1 MFIYVLTERFQTM
14 NKSLRSKI
22 AIAASLVLSAGLV
35 ATGLPSAQAAGLQ
48 PTAAQLAAWKGKEI
62 TYYFYNDSQAELDT
76 TKAQIADF
84 EKLTGASVKLD
95 VIPYTSLDTQLQA
108 RLAAGNAPD
117 VARLNNPGL
126 YIQDSLDLEKYLGK
140 KYAAEFLK
148 GSTLQVTHPTTK
160 KLIGVPY
167 DLTVNGPFINVDMF
181 KKAGVAVPTSWNWTD
196 LVAAGKKVQKATGSE
211 YAFAIDKSGHRVSTA
226 MSHFGAYMVDKNKK
240 NVLPLSKA
248 RAEKAIKIITDLYKA
263 DQAPRDLWIGTG
275 TKYSSP
281 TAIFL
286 AQQTPIF
293 FSGNWQVASLNRD
306 AKFDFA
312 AVPNPKELNGG
323 GWPGGKFLIA
333 FNASKTPDL
342 ADYFLYYLADAAQ
355 MEQMDKAAFWLPTRV
370 DLVAKGVKYA
380 SRGSDMD
387 VFQADAGKTPAAAY
401 GIQSVPTL
409 TGKIYDK
416 LRDLMTEAIAGKIT
430 PKQVVQQQI
439 AWIDTQLAT
448 LKK

>member
-1 MFIYVLTERFQTM
+1 MKIQT
-14 NKSLRSKI
+14 LRSKL
-22 AIAASLVLSAGLV
+22 AIAVSLVLTAGLV
-35 ATGLPSAQAAGLQ
+35 ATGLPSAQADTSQ
-48 PTAAQLAAWKGKEI
+48 PTAAQLKAWKGKTI
-62 TYYFYNDSQAELDT
+62 SYYFYNDSQAELDT

-84 EKLTGASVKLD
+84 EKLTGATVKLD
-95 VIPYTSLDTQLQA
+95 VIPFTNYDPTLQA

-117 VARLNNPGL
+117 VARLNNPGF
-126 YIQDSLDLEKYLGK
+126 YIKDALDLEKYLGR

-167 DLTVNGPFINVDMF
+167 DLSVNGPFINVEMF
-181 KKAGVAVPTSWNWTD
+181 KKAGVAVPTSWNWTE

-211 YAFAIDKSGHRVSTA
+211 YAFAIDKTGHRVSTV

-240 NVLPLSKA
+240 NVLPTSKF
-248 RAEKAIKIITDLYKA
+248 RAEKAVKIITDLYKQ
-263 DQAPRDLWIGTG
+263 DLAPRDLWVGTG

-286 AQQTPIF
+286 GQQTPIF
-293 FSGNWQVASLNRD
+293 FSGNWQVASLKKD

-323 GWPGGKFLIA
+323 GWPGGKFLQA

-342 ADYFLYYLADAAQ
+342 AAYFVHYLADTAQ
-355 MEQMDKAAFWLPTRV
+355 METMDKNAFWLPTRV

-380 SRGSDMD
+380 DRSEDMA
-387 VFQADAGKTPAAAY
+387 VFQADAAKTPAAAY

-409 TGKIYDK
+409 TQPIYNN
-416 LRDLMTEAIAGKIT
+416 LRDLMTDIMGNKITVKEAIA
-430 PKQVVQQQI
+430 KQIVF
-439 AWIDTQLAT
+439 IDAQLAT

>member
-1 MFIYVLTERFQTM
+1 M

-35 ATGLPSAQAAGLQ
+35 ATGLPSAQAAGIQ
-48 PTAAQLAAWKGKEI
+48 PTAAQLSAWKGKEI

-76 TKAQIADF
+76 TKSQIADF
-84 EKLTGASVKLD
+84 EKLTGATVKLD
-95 VIPYTSLDTQLQA
+95 VIPFTSLDTQLQA

-126 YIQDSLDLEKYLGK
+126 YIKDSLDLEKYLGRN
-140 KYAAEFLK
+140 YAKEFLK

-181 KKAGVAVPTSWNWTD
+181 KKAGVAVPTSWNWAQ
-196 LVAAGKKVQKATGSE
+196 LVEAGKKVQKATGSE

-226 MSHFGAYMVDKNKK
+226 MSHFGAFMVDKNQK
-240 NVLPLSKA
+240 NVLPLSKT

-293 FSGNWQVASLNRD
+293 FSGNWQVASLNKD

-312 AVPNPKELNGG
+312 AVPNPKEINGG
-323 GWPGGKFLIA
+323 GWPGGKFLTA
-333 FNASKTPDL
+333 FNASKNPDL
-342 ADYFLYYLADAAQ
+342 AAFFLRYLADTAQ
-355 MEQMDKAAFWLPTRV
+355 MEQMDKNAFWLPTRV
-370 DLVAKGVKYA
+370 DLVAQGVKYA
-380 SRGSDMD
+380 TRSADMS
-387 VFQADAGKTPAAAY
+387 VFQADAAKTPAAAY

-409 TGKIYDK
+409 TGNIYNK
-416 LRDLMTEAIAGKIT
+416 LRDLMTEVMAGKIT
-430 PKQVVQQQI
+430 AKQAVQLQSDY
-439 AWIDTQLAT
+439 IDTQLAT

>member
-1 MFIYVLTERFQTM
+1 MKM
-14 NKSLRSKI
+14 HALRKKI
-22 AIAASLVLSAGLV
+22 AISASVILTAGLV
-35 ATGLPSAQAAGLQ
+35 ATGLPTAQAAGLQ
-48 PTAAQLAAWKGKEI
+48 PTAAQLTAWKGKEI
-62 TYYFYNDSQAELDT
+62 TYYFYNDSQQELDT

-84 EKLTGASVKLD
+84 EKLTGAQVKLD
-95 VIPYTSLDTQLQA
+95 VIPFTSLDIQLQA

-126 YIQDSLDLEKYLGK
+126 YIKDALDLEKYLGR
-140 KYAAEFLK
+140 KYPAEFLK
-148 GSTLQVTHPTTK
+148 GSTNQVTHPTTK

-181 KKAGVAVPTSWNWTD
+181 KKAGVAVPTSWNWAA
-196 LVAAGKKVQKATGSE
+196 LVAAGKKVQLATGSE
-211 YAFAIDKSGHRVSTA
+211 YAFAIDKSGHRVSTV
-226 MSHFGAYMVDKNKK
+226 MSHFGAFMVDKNQR
-240 NVLPLSKA
+240 NVLPTSKF

-293 FSGNWQVASLNRD
+293 FSGNWQVASLSKD

-312 AVPNPKELNGG
+312 AVPNPTELNGG
-323 GWPGGKFLIA
+323 GWPGGKFLTA

-342 ADYFLYYLADAAQ
+342 AAYFLYYLADTAQ
-355 MEQMDKAAFWLPTRV
+355 MEAMDKSAFWLPTRA
-370 DLVAKGVKYA
+370 DLVAQGVKYA
-380 SRGSDMD
+380 TRTADMN

-409 TGKIYDK
+409 TGLIYNK
-416 LRDLMTEAIAGKIT
+416 LRDLMTEVMAGKIT
-430 PKQVVQQQI
+430 AKQAIQTQSEF
-439 AWIDTQLAT
+439 IDAQLAT
-448 LKK
+448 LRK

>member
-1 MFIYVLTERFQTM
+1 MKIQT
-14 NKSLRSKI
+14 LRSKL
-22 AIAASLVLSAGLV
+22 AIAVSLALTAGLV

-76 TKAQIADF
+76 TKTQIADF
-84 EKLTGASVKLD
+84 EKLTGAKVKLD
-95 VIPYTSLDTQLQA
+95 VIPFTSLDTQLQA

-117 VARLNNPGL
+117 VGRLNNPGL
-126 YIQDSLDLEKYLGK
+126 YIKDSLDLEKYLGR

-148 GSTLQVTHPTTK
+148 GSTLQVTHPVTK

-181 KKAGVAVPTSWNWTD
+181 KKAGVAVPTSWNWTQ
-196 LVAAGKKVQKATGSE
+196 LIAAGKAVQKATGSE

-226 MSHFGAYMVDKNKK
+226 MSHFGAFMVDKNQR
-240 NVLPLSKA
+240 NVLPTSKF
-248 RAEKAIKIITDLYKA
+248 RAEKAVKLITDLYKA

-293 FSGNWQVASLNRD
+293 FSGNWQVAALAKD

-312 AVPNPKELNGG
+312 AVPNPKELNAG
-323 GWPGGKFLIA
+323 GWPGGKFLTA
-333 FNASKTPDL
+333 FNASKNPDL
-342 ADYFLYYLADAAQ
+342 AAYFLYYLADAAQ
-355 MEQMDKAAFWLPTRV
+355 MEQMDKNAFWLPTRA

-380 SRGSDMD
+380 TRATDMD

-409 TGKIYDK
+409 TGLIYNK
-416 LRDLMTEAIAGKIT
+416 LRDLMTEVMAGKIT
-430 PKQVVQQQI
+430 AKQAIQTQSDF
-439 AWIDTQLAT
+439 IDAQLAT
-448 LKK
+448 LRK

>member
-1 MFIYVLTERFQTM
+1 MKIQA
-14 NKSLRSKI
+14 LRSKL
-22 AIAASLVLSAGLV
+22 AIAVSLVLTAGLV
-35 ATGLPSAQAAGLQ
+35 STGLPSAQAAGLQ

-84 EKLTGASVKLD
+84 EKLTGAKVKLD
-95 VIPYTSLDTQLQA
+95 VIPFTSLDTQLQA

-117 VARLNNPGL
+117 VGRLNNPGL
-126 YIQDSLDLEKYLGK
+126 YIKDSLDLEKYLGR
-140 KYAAEFLK
+140 KYADEFLK
-148 GSTLQVTHPTTK
+148 GSTLQVTHPTTR

-181 KKAGVAVPTSWNWTD
+181 KKAGVAVPTSWNWAQ
-196 LVAAGKKVQKATGSE
+196 LIAAGKAVQKATGSE
-211 YAFAIDKSGHRVSTA
+211 YAFAIDKSGHRVSTV
-226 MSHFGAYMVDKNKK
+226 MSHFGAFMVDKNQR
-240 NVLPLSKA
+240 NVLPTSKF
-248 RAEKAIKIITDLYKA
+248 RAEKAIKLITDLYKA

-293 FSGNWQVASLNRD
+293 FSGNWQVAALAKD

-323 GWPGGKFLIA
+323 GWPGGKFLTA
-333 FNASKTPDL
+333 FNASKNPDL
-342 ADYFLYYLADAAQ
+342 AAYFLYYLADAAQ
-355 MEQMDKAAFWLPTRV
+355 MEQMDKSAFWLPTRA

-380 SRGSDMD
+380 TRATDMD

-409 TGKIYDK
+409 TGLIYNK
-416 LRDLMTEAIAGKIT
+416 LRDLMTEVMAGKIT
-430 PKQVVQQQI
+430 AKQAVQIQTD
-439 AWIDTQLAT
+439 WIDTQLAT

>member
-1 MFIYVLTERFQTM
+1 M

-35 ATGLPSAQAAGLQ
+35 ATGLPSAQAAGIQ
-48 PTAAQLAAWKGKEI
+48 PTAAQLSAWKGKEI

-76 TKAQIADF
+76 TKSQIADF
-84 EKLTGASVKLD
+84 EKLTGATVKLD
-95 VIPYTSLDTQLQA
+95 VIPFTSLDTQLQA

-126 YIQDSLDLEKYLGK
+126 YIKDSLDLEKYLGRNYVK
-140 KYAAEFLK
+140 EFLK

-181 KKAGVAVPTSWNWTD
+181 KKAGVAVPTSWNWAQ
-196 LVAAGKKVQKATGSE
+196 LVEAGKKVQKATGSE

-226 MSHFGAYMVDKNKK
+226 MSHFGAFMVDKNQR
-240 NVLPLSKA
+240 NVLPSSKT

-293 FSGNWQVASLNRD
+293 FSGNWQVASLNKD

-312 AVPNPKELNGG
+312 AVPNPKEINGG
-323 GWPGGKFLIA
+323 GWPGGKFLTA
-333 FNASKTPDL
+333 FNASKNPDL
-342 ADYFLYYLADAAQ
+342 AAFFLRFLADTAQ
-355 MEQMDKAAFWLPTRV
+355 MEQMDKNAFWLPTRV
-370 DLVAKGVKYA
+370 DLVSQGVKYA
-380 SRGSDMD
+380 TRSADMS
-387 VFQADAGKTPAAAY
+387 VFQADAAKTPAAAY

-409 TGKIYDK
+409 TGNIYNK
-416 LRDLMTEAIAGKIT
+416 LRDLMTEVMAGKIT
-430 PKQVVQQQI
+430 AKQAVQLQSDY
-439 AWIDTQLAT
+439 IDTQLAT

>member
-1 MFIYVLTERFQTM
+1 MKIQT
-14 NKSLRSKI
+14 LRSKL
-22 AIAASLVLSAGLV
+22 AIAVSLALTAGLV

-84 EKLTGASVKLD
+84 EKLTGAKVKLD
-95 VIPYTSLDTQLQA
+95 VIPFTSLDTQLQA

-117 VARLNNPGL
+117 VGRLNNPGL
-126 YIQDSLDLEKYLGK
+126 YIKDSLDLEKYLGR

-181 KKAGVAVPTSWNWTD
+181 KKAGVAVPTSWNWAQ
-196 LVAAGKKVQKATGSE
+196 LIAAGKAVQKATGSE

-226 MSHFGAYMVDKNKK
+226 MSHFGAFMVDKNQR
-240 NVLPLSKA
+240 NVLPTSKF
-248 RAEKAIKIITDLYKA
+248 RAEKAVKLITDLYKA

-293 FSGNWQVASLNRD
+293 FSGNWQVAALAKD

-323 GWPGGKFLIA
+323 GWPGGKFLTA
-333 FNASKTPDL
+333 FNASKNPDL
-342 ADYFLYYLADAAQ
+342 AAYFLYFLADAAQ
-355 MEQMDKAAFWLPTRV
+355 MEQMDKNAFWLPTRA
-370 DLVAKGVKYA
+370 DLVAKGVKYQTRA
-380 SRGSDMD
+380 ADMD

-409 TGKIYDK
+409 TGNIYNK
-416 LRDLMTEAIAGKIT
+416 LRDLMTEVMAGKIT
-430 PKQVVQQQI
+430 AKQAVQTQI
-439 AWIDTQLAT
+439 DFIDAQLAT

>member
-1 MFIYVLTERFQTM
+1 MQTFS
-14 NKSLRSKI
+14 KKI
-22 AIAASLVLSAGLV
+22 AIMASVVLTAGLV
-35 ATGLPSAQAAGLQ
+35 ATGLPSAQASTSGLK
-48 PTAAQLAAWKGKEI
+48 PTAAQLKAWKGKSI
-62 TYYFYNDSQAELDT
+62 NYYFYNDSQAELDT

-84 EKLTGASVKLD
+84 EKLTGATVKLD
-95 VIPYTSLDTQLQA
+95 VIPFTSYDPTLQA

-126 YIQDSLDLEKYLGK
+126 YIKDSLDLEKYLGRAYVK
-140 KYAAEFLK
+140 EFLK

-181 KKAGVAVPTSWNWTD
+181 KKAGVAVPTSWNWTE

-211 YAFAIDKSGHRVSTA
+211 YAFAIDKTGHRVSTV
-226 MSHFGAYMVDKNKK
+226 MSHFGAYMVDKNQK
-240 NVLPLSKA
+240 NVLPTSKF

-263 DQAPRDLWIGTG
+263 DLAPRDLWVGTG

-286 AQQTPIF
+286 GQQTPIF
-293 FSGNWQVASLNRD
+293 FSGNWQVASLNKD

-323 GWPGGKFLIA
+323 GWPGGKFLVA

-342 ADYFLYYLADAAQ
+342 AAYFVHYLADTAQ
-355 MEQMDKAAFWLPTRV
+355 MEAMDKAAFWLPTRV
-370 DLVAKGVKYA
+370 DLVQKGVKYA
-380 SRGSDMD
+380 TRSSDME
-387 VFQADAGKTPAAAY
+387 VFQADAGRTPAAAY
-401 GIQSVPTL
+401 GIQSIPTINSL
-409 TGKIYDK
+409 IYNN
-416 LRDLMTEAIAGKIT
+416 LRDLMTDIMGNKIT
-430 PKQVVQQQI
+430 PKQAIAKQI
-439 AWIDTQLAT
+439 IFIDAQLAT

>member
-1 MFIYVLTERFQTM
+1 M

-35 ATGLPSAQAAGLQ
+35 ATGLPSAQAAGIQ
-48 PTAAQLAAWKGKEI
+48 PTAAQLSAWKGKEI

-76 TKAQIADF
+76 TKSQIADF
-84 EKLTGASVKLD
+84 EKLTGATVKLD

-108 RLAAGNAPD
+108 RLAGGNAPD

-126 YIQDSLDLEKYLGK
+126 YIKDSLDLEKYLGRNYVK
-140 KYAAEFLK
+140 EFLK

-167 DLTVNGPFINVDMF
+167 DLTVNGPFINVDLF
-181 KKAGVAVPTSWNWTD
+181 KKAGVAVPTSWNWAQ
-196 LVAAGKKVQKATGSE
+196 LVEAGKKVQKATGSE
-211 YAFAIDKSGHRVSTA
+211 YAFAIDKSGHRVSTV
-226 MSHFGAYMVDKNKK
+226 MSQFGAYMVDKNKK
-240 NVLPLSKA
+240 NVLPSSKT

-333 FNASKTPDL
+333 FNASKNPDL
-342 ADYFLYYLADAAQ
+342 AAFFLRYLADTEQ
-355 MEQMDKAAFWLPTRV
+355 MEQMDKNAFWLPTRV
-370 DLVAKGVKYA
+370 DLVSQGVKYA
-380 SRGSDMD
+380 TRSADMS
-387 VFQADAGKTPAAAY
+387 VFQADAAKTPAAAY

-430 PKQVVQQQI
+430 PKQIVEQQI

>member
-1 MFIYVLTERFQTM
+1 MQAFR
-14 NKSLRSKI
+14 KKI
-22 AIAASLVLSAGLV
+22 AISATAVLAAGLV
-35 ATGLPSAQAAGLQ
+35 ATGLPTAQAAGLQ

-76 TKAQIADF
+76 TKSQIADF
-84 EKLTGASVKLD
+84 EKLTGAKVKLD
-95 VIPYTSLDTQLQA
+95 VIPFTSLDTQLQA

-126 YIQDSLDLEKYLGK
+126 YIKDSLDLEKYLGR
-140 KYAAEFLK
+140 KYVAEFLK

-181 KKAGVAVPTSWNWTD
+181 KKAGVAVPTSWNWAQ
-196 LVAAGKKVQKATGSE
+196 LVEAGKKVQKATGSE
-211 YAFAIDKSGHRVSTA
+211 YAFAIDKSGHRVSTV
-226 MSHFGAYMVDKNKK
+226 MSHFGAYMVDKNQR
-240 NVLPLSKA
+240 NVLPTSKF

-293 FSGNWQVASLNRD
+293 FSGNWQVAGLARD

-323 GWPGGKFLIA
+323 GWPGGKFLVA

-342 ADYFLYYLADAAQ
+342 AAFFLRYLADTEQ
-355 MEQMDKAAFWLPTRV
+355 MEEMDKSAFWLPTRV
-370 DLVAKGVKYA
+370 DLVSQGVKYA
-380 SRGSDMD
+380 NRSSDMA
-387 VFQADAGKTPAAAY
+387 VFQSDAAKTPAAAY

-409 TGKIYDK
+409 TGNIYNK
-416 LRDLMTEAIAGKIT
+416 LRDLMTEVMAGKIT
-430 PKQVVQQQI
+430 AKQAVQLQSDF
-439 AWIDTQLAT
+439 IDAQLAT
-448 LKK
+448 LRK

>member
-1 MFIYVLTERFQTM
+1 MKI
-14 NKSLRSKI
+14 KKHRSKI
-22 AIAASLVLSAGLV
+22 AIAASLVLTAGLV

-62 TYYFYNDSQAELDT
+62 TYYFYNDSQQELDT
-76 TKAQIADF
+76 TKSQIADF
-84 EKLTGASVKLD
+84 EKLTGAKVKLD

-126 YIQDSLDLEKYLGK
+126 YIKDSLDLEKYLGR

-181 KKAGVAVPTSWNWTD
+181 KKAGVPVPTSWNWTE

-211 YAFAIDKSGHRVSTA
+211 YAFAIDKSGHRVSTV
-226 MSHFGAYMVDKNKK
+226 MSHFGAFMVDKNQR
-240 NVLPLSKA
+240 NVLPTSKF

-293 FSGNWQVASLNRD
+293 FSGNWQVAALAKD

-333 FNASKTPDL
+333 FNGSKNPDL
-342 ADYFLYYLADAAQ
+342 AAYFLYYLADTAQ
-355 MEQMDKAAFWLPTRV
+355 MEQMDKSAFWLPTRV
-370 DLVAKGVKYA
+370 DLVGQGVKYA
-380 SRGSDMD
+380 TRSADMA
-387 VFQADAGKTPAAAY
+387 VFQADAAKTPAAAY

-409 TGKIYDK
+409 TGLIYNK
-416 LRDLMTEAIAGKIT
+416 LRDLMTEVMAGKIT
-430 PKQVVQQQI
+430 AKQAVQLQTE
-439 AWIDTQLAT
+439 WIDAQLAT

>member
-1 MFIYVLTERFQTM
+1 MKMQAFR
-14 NKSLRSKI
+14 KKI
-22 AIAASLVLSAGLV
+22 AISASVVLTAGLV
-35 ATGLPSAQAAGLQ
+35 ATGLPTAQAAGLQ

-76 TKAQIADF
+76 TKAQIASF
-84 EKLTGASVKLD
+84 EKLTGAKVKLD
-95 VIPYTSLDTQLQA
+95 VIPYPSLDTQLQA
-108 RLAAGNAPD
+108 RLAAGNVPD

-126 YIQDSLDLEKYLGK
+126 YIKDSLDLEKYFGR

-181 KKAGVAVPTSWNWTD
+181 KKAGVAVPTTWNWAD
-196 LVAAGKKVQKATGSE
+196 LIAAGKKVQKATGSE

-226 MSHFGAYMVDKNKK
+226 MSHFGAYMVDKNQR
-240 NVLPLSKA
+240 NVLPTSKF
-248 RAEKAIKIITDLYKA
+248 RAEKAVKLITDLYKA
-263 DQAPRDLWIGTG
+263 DLAPRDLWIGTG

-293 FSGNWQVASLNRD
+293 FSGNWQVASLAKD

-323 GWPGGKFLIA
+323 GWPGGKFLVA

-342 ADYFLYYLADAAQ
+342 AAYFLHYLVDT
-355 MEQMDKAAFWLPTRV
+355 EQLEAMDKAAFWLPTRA

-380 SRGSDMD
+380 TRAADMD

-409 TGKIYDK
+409 TGNIYNK
-416 LRDLMTEAIAGKIT
+416 LRDLMTEVMAGKIT
-430 PKQVVQQQI
+430 AKQAIQLQSDY
-439 AWIDTQLAT
+439 IDAQLAT

>member
-1 MFIYVLTERFQTM
+1 M

-48 PTAAQLAAWKGKEI
+48 PTAAQLSAWKGKEI

-76 TKAQIADF
+76 TKSQIADF
-84 EKLTGASVKLD
+84 EKLTGATVKLD
-95 VIPYTSLDTQLQA
+95 VIPFTSLDTQLQA
-108 RLAAGNAPD
+108 RLAAGNTPD

-126 YIQDSLDLEKYLGK
+126 YIKDSLDLEKYLGRNYVK
-140 KYAAEFLK
+140 EFLK

-181 KKAGVAVPTSWNWTD
+181 KKAGVAVPTSWNWAQ
-196 LVAAGKKVQKATGSE
+196 LVEAGKKVQKATGSE

-226 MSHFGAYMVDKNKK
+226 MSHFGAFMVDKNQK
-240 NVLPLSKA
+240 NVLPSSKT

-312 AVPNPKELNGG
+312 AVPNPKEINGG
-323 GWPGGKFLIA
+323 GWPGGKFLTA
-333 FNASKTPDL
+333 FNASKNPDL
-342 ADYFLYYLADAAQ
+342 AAFFLRYLADTAQ
-355 MEQMDKAAFWLPTRV
+355 MEQMDKNAFWLPTRV
-370 DLVAKGVKYA
+370 DLVTQGVKYA
-380 SRGSDMD
+380 TRSADMS
-387 VFQADAGKTPAAAY
+387 VFQADAAKTPAAAY

-409 TGKIYDK
+409 TGNIYNK
-416 LRDLMTEAIAGKIT
+416 LRDLMTEVMAGKIT
-430 PKQVVQQQI
+430 AKQAVQLQSDY
-439 AWIDTQLAT
+439 IDTQLAT

>member
-1 MFIYVLTERFQTM
+1 MKI
-14 NKSLRSKI
+14 KKLRSKI
-22 AIAASLVLSAGLV
+22 AIAASLALSAGLV

-76 TKAQIADF
+76 TKSQIADF
-84 EKLTGASVKLD
+84 EKLTGAKVKLD

-126 YIQDSLDLEKYLGK
+126 YIKDSLDLEKYLGR

-181 KKAGVAVPTSWNWTD
+181 KKAGVAVPTSWNWTE

-226 MSHFGAYMVDKNKK
+226 MSHFGAYMVDKNQR
-240 NVLPLSKA
+240 NVLPTSKF

-293 FSGNWQVASLNRD
+293 FSGNWQVAALAKD

-323 GWPGGKFLIA
+323 GWPGGKFLVA

-342 ADYFLYYLADAAQ
+342 AAYFLYFLADTAQ
-355 MEQMDKAAFWLPTRV
+355 MEQMDKNAFWLPTRA
-370 DLVAKGVKYA
+370 DLVAQGVKYA
-380 SRGSDMD
+380 TRTADMG
-387 VFQADAGKTPAAAY
+387 VFQADAAKTPAAAY

-409 TGKIYDK
+409 TGNIYNK
-416 LRDLMTEAIAGKIT
+416 LRDLMTEVIAGKIT
-430 PKQVVQQQI
+430 AKQAVQTQI
-439 AWIDTQLAT
+439 DFIDAQLAT
-448 LKK
+448 LRK

>member
-1 MFIYVLTERFQTM
+1 MKIKT
-14 NKSLRSKI
+14 LRSKI
-22 AIAASLVLSAGLV
+22 AIAATLVLSAGLV

-76 TKAQIADF
+76 TKSQIADF
-84 EKLTGASVKLD
+84 EKLTGAKVKLD
-95 VIPYTSLDTQLQA
+95 VIPFTSLDTQLQA

-117 VARLNNPGL
+117 VGRLNNPGL
-126 YIQDSLDLEKYLGK
+126 YIKDSLDLEKYLGR
-140 KYAAEFLK
+140 KYVAEFLK

-181 KKAGVAVPTSWNWTD
+181 KKAGVAVPTSWNWAQ
-196 LVAAGKKVQKATGSE
+196 LVEAGKKVQKATGSE

-226 MSHFGAYMVDKNKK
+226 MSHFGAYMVDKNQR
-240 NVLPLSKA
+240 NVLSRAPF
-248 RAEKAIKIITDLYKA
+248 RAEKAIKTITDLYKA
-263 DQAPRDLWIGTG
+263 DLAPRDLWIGTG
-275 TKYSSP
+275 TRYSSP

-293 FSGNWQVASLNRD
+293 FSGNWQVASLARD
-306 AKFDFA
+306 AKFEFA

-323 GWPGGKFLIA
+323 GWPGGKFLTA
-333 FNASKTPDL
+333 FNASKNPDL
-342 ADYFLYYLADAAQ
+342 AAFFVRYLADTAQ
-355 MEQMDKAAFWLPTRV
+355 MEQMCKNAFWLPTRA
-370 DLVAKGVKYA
+370 DLVSQGVKYA
-380 SRGSDMD
+380 TRSSDMA
-387 VFQADAGKTPAAAY
+387 VFQADAAKTPAAAY

-409 TGKIYDK
+409 TGNIYNK
-416 LRDLMTEAIAGKIT
+416 LRDLMTEVMAGKIT
-430 PKQVVQQQI
+430 AKQAVQLQSEFI
-439 AWIDTQLAT
+439 NAQLAT

>member
-1 MFIYVLTERFQTM
+1 MQAFR
-14 NKSLRSKI
+14 KKI
-22 AIAASLVLSAGLV
+22 AISATAVLAAGLV
-35 ATGLPSAQAAGLQ
+35 ATGLPTAQAAGVQ

-62 TYYFYNDSQAELDT
+62 TYYFYNDSQQELDT
-76 TKAQIADF
+76 TKVQITRF
-84 EKLTGASVKLD
+84 EKLTGAKVKLD
-95 VIPYTSLDTQLQA
+95 VIPFTSLDTQLQA

-126 YIQDSLDLEKYLGK
+126 YIKDSLDLEKYHGR

-181 KKAGVAVPTSWNWTD
+181 KKAGVAVPTSWNWD
-196 LVAAGKKVQKATGSE
+196 ALVAAGKKVQKATGSE

-226 MSHFGAYMVDKNKK
+226 MSHFGAYMVDKNQR
-240 NVLPLSKA
+240 NVLPISKF
-248 RAEKAIKIITDLYKA
+248 RAEKAVKIITDLYKA
-263 DQAPRDLWIGTG
+263 DLAPRDQWVGTG
-275 TKYSSP
+275 TKYASP

-293 FSGNWQVASLNRD
+293 FSGNWQVASLARD

-312 AVPNPKELNGG
+312 AVPNPRERYAG
-323 GWPGGKFLIA
+323 GWPGGKFLVA

-342 ADYFLYYLADAAQ
+342 AAFFLRYLADTEQ
-355 MEQMDKAAFWLPTRV
+355 MEEMDKAAFWLPTRV
-370 DLVAKGVKYA
+370 DLVSQGVKYA
-380 SRGSDMD
+380 TRSADMA
-387 VFQADAGKTPAAAY
+387 VFQSDAANTPAAAY

-409 TGKIYDK
+409 TGNIYNK
-416 LRDLMTEAIAGKIT
+416 LRDLMTEVMVGKIT
-430 PKQVVQQQI
+430 AKQAIQLQI
-439 AWIDTQLAT
+439 EYIDSQLAT

>member
-1 MFIYVLTERFQTM
+1 MKIQT
-14 NKSLRSKI
+14 LRSKL
-22 AIAASLVLSAGLV
+22 AIAVSLALTAGLV

-84 EKLTGASVKLD
+84 EKLTGAKVKLD
-95 VIPYTSLDTQLQA
+95 VIPFTSLDTQLQA

-117 VARLNNPGL
+117 VGRMNNPGL
-126 YIQDSLDLEKYLGK
+126 YIKDSLDLENYLGR

-181 KKAGVAVPTSWNWTD
+181 KKAGVAVPTSWNWAQ
-196 LVAAGKKVQKATGSE
+196 LIAAGKAVQKATGSE

-226 MSHFGAYMVDKNKK
+226 MSHFGAFMVDKNQR
-240 NVLPLSKA
+240 NVLPTSKF
-248 RAEKAIKIITDLYKA
+248 RAEKAVKLITDLYKA

-293 FSGNWQVASLNRD
+293 FSGNWQVAALAKD

-312 AVPNPKELNGG
+312 AVPNPKELNSG
-323 GWPGGKFLIA
+323 GWPGGKFLTA
-333 FNASKTPDL
+333 FNASKNPDL
-342 ADYFLYYLADAAQ
+342 AAYFLYFLADAAQ
-355 MEQMDKAAFWLPTRV
+355 MEQMDKNAFWLPTRA
-370 DLVAKGVKYA
+370 DLVAKGVKYQTRA
-380 SRGSDMD
+380 ADMD

-409 TGKIYDK
+409 TGLIYNK
-416 LRDLMTEAIAGKIT
+416 LRDLMTEVMAGKIT
-430 PKQVVQQQI
+430 AKQAIQTQSDF
-439 AWIDTQLAT
+439 IDAQLAT

>member
-1 MFIYVLTERFQTM
+1 M

-95 VIPYTSLDTQLQA
+95 VIPYTSLDSQLQA

-342 ADYFLYYLADAAQ
+342 AAYFLYYLADAAQ

-409 TGKIYDK
+409 AGKIYDK

>member
-1 MFIYVLTERFQTM
+1 MKMQAFR
-14 NKSLRSKI
+14 KKI
-22 AIAASLVLSAGLV
+22 AISASVVLTAGLV
-35 ATGLPSAQAAGLQ
+35 ATGLPTAQAAGLQ

-62 TYYFYNDSQAELDT
+62 TYYFYNDSQQELDT
-76 TKAQIADF
+76 TKAQIASF
-84 EKLTGASVKLD
+84 EKLTGAKVKLD
-95 VIPYTSLDTQLQA
+95 VIPYPSLDTQLQA
-108 RLAAGNAPD
+108 RLAAGNVPD

-126 YIQDSLDLEKYLGK
+126 YIKDSLDLEKYFGR

-181 KKAGVAVPTSWNWTD
+181 KKAGVAVPTTWNWAD

-226 MSHFGAYMVDKNKK
+226 MSHFGAYMVDKNQR
-240 NVLPLSKA
+240 NVLPTSKF
-248 RAEKAIKIITDLYKA
+248 RAEKAVKLITDLYKA
-263 DQAPRDLWIGTG
+263 DLAPRDLWIGTG

-293 FSGNWQVASLNRD
+293 FSGNWQVASLAKD

-323 GWPGGKFLIA
+323 GWPGGKFLVA

-342 ADYFLYYLADAAQ
+342 AAYFLHYLVDT
-355 MEQMDKAAFWLPTRV
+355 EQLEAMDKAAFWLPTRA

-380 SRGSDMD
+380 TRASDMD

-409 TGKIYDK
+409 TGNIYNK
-416 LRDLMTEAIAGKIT
+416 LRDLMTEVMAGKIT
-430 PKQVVQQQI
+430 AKQAIQI
-439 AWIDTQLAT
+439 QSDYIDAQLAT